1 MDRTERGLDQ
11 GKIKSESEL
20 LNMYYLSYSEVSRTV
35 DTPLYLRKEQKI
47 NDRLHDKINILKT
60 QTQLQDQGR
69 TPLQSTHS
77 KDYLNRAKDQANISK
92 DSSLHS
98 FLRKSKET

>member
-1 MDRTERGLDQ
+1 MDITERGMDE
-11 GKIKSESEL
+11 GEIKLESKL
-20 LNMYYLSYSEVSRTV
+20 PNMYYLSYSEISRTV

-47 NDRLHDKINILKT
+47 SDRLHEKINILKT
-60 QTQLQDQGR
+60 QTQLQDQSR
-69 TPLQSTHS
+69 APLQSALS
-77 KDYLNRAKDQANISK
+77 KDYLNKPKDQANISK